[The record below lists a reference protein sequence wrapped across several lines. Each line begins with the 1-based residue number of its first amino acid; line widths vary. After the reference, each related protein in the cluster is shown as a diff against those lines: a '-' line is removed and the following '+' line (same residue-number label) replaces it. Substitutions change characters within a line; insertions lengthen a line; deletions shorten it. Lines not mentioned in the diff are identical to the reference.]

1 MRKAAKI
8 AATAYTRSCS
18 RAFSRC
24 GVQTHLTWKMLSV
37 QLEGITEEI
46 KFKLL
51 SRKPVSSNRKSGVKL
66 KEENSSFVG
75 KSQGFKISHVN
86 QGRELWLYVP
96 LSRSSGQAGRIW

>member
-1 MRKAAKI
+1 
-8 AATAYTRSCS
+8 
-18 RAFSRC
+18 
-24 GVQTHLTWKMLSV
+24 MLSV

-96 LSRSSGQAGRIW
+96 PSRSSGQAGRIW